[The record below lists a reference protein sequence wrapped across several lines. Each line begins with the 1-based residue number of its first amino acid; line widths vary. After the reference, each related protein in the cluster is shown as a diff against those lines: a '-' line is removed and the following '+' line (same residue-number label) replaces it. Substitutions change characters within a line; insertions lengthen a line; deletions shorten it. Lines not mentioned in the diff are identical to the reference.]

1 MQNGSEAFATILKDV
16 LRVNPKKVTDGDS
29 AQTLKKWNSMTHMKL
44 IARLESTFSVRFEL
58 TDVVRVKTIGD
69 LKGLLAKHAVEV

>member
-1 MQNGSEAFATILKDV
+1 MSADTFRSILKEV

-29 AQTLKKWNSMTHMKL
+29 AETIKKWNSMTHMKL
-44 IARLESTFSVRFEL
+44 VSRLETEFGVRFEV

-69 LKGLLAKHAVEV
+69 LRGLLEKHGVEV

>member
-1 MQNGSEAFATILKDV
+1 MSADTFRSILKEI

-29 AQTLKKWNSMTHMKL
+29 AETIKKWNSMTHMKL
-44 IARLESTFSVRFEL
+44 VSRLETEFGVRFEV

-69 LKGLLAKHAVEV
+69 LRGLLGKHGVEV